1 MSTQTTPTITQ
12 VGNPTYEVTNDGGLF
27 SGEDVVSVRVRV
39 QHGDWRL
46 SSVWMLDG
54 GRPETKSVTL
64 ENLAAPVT
72 GAGIRGLP
80 LGEML
85 AESRRIIADDA
96 NVVLDGEV
104 AASDLLAQVHGG
116 ERVNALAYLAA
127 KRRLQ
132 RKADLGDSEH
142 LLEPFLVTGPRRGQT
157 LTTDDHRQVAEVYR
171 AAYGRGDEVLQAV
184 ADAFYISKSTASKR
198 IAKAR
203 NAALLDGVGH
213 PFKQRNGGGSR

>member
-1 MSTQTTPTITQ
+1 MSTQTAPTITQ
-12 VGNPTYEVTNDGGLF
+12 VGDPTYEVTNDGGLF

-39 QHGDWRL
+39 QHGGWQL
-46 SSVWMLDG
+46 ASVWMLDG

-96 NVVLDGEV
+96 NGVLDGEPV
-104 AASDLLAQVHGG
+104 ARELIAQLRAGKGVNSIDLIIAD
-116 ERVNALAYLAA
+116 
-127 KRRLQ
+127 RRLE
-132 RKADLGDSEH
+132 RLNRLSDVKV

-157 LTTDDHRQVAEVYR
+157 LTTDDHRQVAEIYR

-203 NAALLDGVGH
+203 NAGLLDGVGH